1 MLNNPLEAAID
12 PEILVNASASRSGR
26 IAFFGSFA
34 TALVLAGLAW
44 PGTAAS
50 AEMPPSAPAPLAASR
65 APPFTATLSNTT
77 PLVFGMSV
85 GETADALGVPLT
97 YVSGKPGHEIYLAIQ
112 HLGGSGLFPHNDR
125 LYLQFRKGQLTGW
138 KGDWGHYGRWP

>member
-12 PEILVNASASRSGR
+12 PEILVNASASRSRR

-34 TALVLAGLAW
+34 AALVLAGLAW

-97 YVSGKPGHEIYLAIQ
+97 
-112 HLGGSGLFPHNDR
+112 
-125 LYLQFRKGQLTGW
+125 
-138 KGDWGHYGRWP
+138 